1 MSDHA
6 AQTLPAQAHVFPW
19 RTVLPWLIATGFYLL
34 LLILAGK
41 MLSDADI
48 YWHVRIG
55 EWIAAHRAFPHTDFF
70 SATFAGEPWIAKE
83 WLSQLS
89 FAAAYH
95 LVGWPGV
102 AALAAAAGAPP
113 LGVLAPGLLGKPRPV
128 CTAVL
133 GL

>member
-41 MLSDADI
+41 MLADADI
-48 YWHVRIG
+48 YWHVRVG

-83 WLSQLS
+83 WLAQVG
-89 FAAAYH
+89 FAAAYR
-95 LVGWPGV
+95 LAAWPAV
-102 AALAAAAGAPP
+102 AALAAVAVAAAFGVFAP
-113 LGVLAPGLLGKPRPV
+113 VL
-128 CTAVL
+128 
-133 GL
+133 